1 MKNPV
6 AFLLL
11 ELVAWVMV
19 VGGWPNMDCETGG
32 GARILAYGRTCDFH
46 HGYDC
51 ELRGQWRWLRQLK
64 QPP

>member
-19 VGGWPNMDCETGG
+19 VGGWLNMDCETGG
-32 GARILAYGRTCDFH
+32 GARILAYTVGLVIFTMATTVNYAVNGD
-46 HGYDC
+46 GSDS
-51 ELRGQWRWLRQLK
+51 
-64 QPP
+64 